1 MTHGSEKGWN
11 SEQEE
16 FNARGTKRSLEQITE
31 EIKLI
36 EGKVEAKRK
45 ENDDMS
51 KGLKKLER
59 KYKDALVV
67 LEEDR
72 KNLIKQQEEYEHNQI
87 KVWLS
92 TGYIDVGDRC
102 CRRDVLVTT
111 LKYC

>member
-1 MTHGSEKGWN
+1 MTHGSENGLN

-87 KVWLS
+87 KVWLK
-92 TGYIDVGDRC
+92 ILILDP
-102 CRRDVLVTT
+102 
-111 LKYC
+111 

>member
-1 MTHGSEKGWN
+1 M
-11 SEQEE
+11 
-16 FNARGTKRSLEQITE
+16 
-31 EIKLI
+31 I

-72 KNLIKQQEEYEHNQI
+72 KNLIKQQEEYERNQI
-87 KVWLS
+87 KVC
-92 TGYIDVGDRC
+92 GR
-102 CRRDVLVTT
+102 T
-111 LKYC
+111 LRSVVPAAT